1 MVESLTKNYKWTKPE
16 VTKSP
21 TTWGGFLNDTTD
33 SIDGILFAA
42 QNAGAPVGA
51 TMMFVGA
58 TAPANWLLCN
68 GTVYLNTDI
77 PLLAPIL
84 NNQFNAGTSAVAG
97 TSSAV
102 PNLNQRFPMGAG
114 PNPLGQSG
122 GAFAITLTIPNLPA
136 HSHTVSITGDSH
148 YHTIPAW
155 THTHT
160 AYQDGHTHYVNQDP
174 HAHTVGNTAG
184 HNHVITTGNHAHNV
198 ATGGHTHTVYGS
210 NHAHSG
216 NLLRFVGSGGAV
228 GVVGSPFNA
237 TYGNTDSN
245 TTGNMG
251 TSDPGNLGGNTDT
264 AGNLGGGTDWNAGL
278 AVGNTDSRTPAV
290 HADTQY
296 PAIHV
301 STDVANIPNTNYGAS
316 NITATAVAVGSGTA
330 FSVVPPF
337 VALNFIV
344 RYK

>member
-1 MVESLTKNYKWTKPE
+1 
-16 VTKSP
+16 
-21 TTWGGFLNDTTD
+21 
-33 SIDGILFAA
+33 
-42 QNAGAPVGA
+42 
-51 TMMFVGA
+51 
-58 TAPANWLLCN
+58 
-68 GTVYLNTDI
+68 
-77 PLLAPIL
+77 
-84 NNQFNAGTSAVAG
+84 
-97 TSSAV
+97 
-102 PNLNQRFPMGAG
+102 MGAG

-122 GAFAITLTIPNLPA
+122 GAFDITLTIPNLPA
-136 HSHTVSITGDSH
+136 HSHTVSITSDSH

-160 AYQDGHTHYVNQDP
+160 AYQDGHTHYVNQDA
-174 HAHTVGNTAG
+174 HAHTVGNTSA
-184 HNHVITTGNHAHNV
+184 HSHTITTGNHYHNIH
-198 ATGGHTHTVYGS
+198 TGGHGHTVYGS

-216 NLLRFVGSGGAV
+216 NLLRFVGSAGSYAITSAPPYN
-228 GVVGSPFNA
+228 VVA
-237 TYGNTDSN
+237 GNTDSN

-251 TSDPGNLGGNTDT
+251 TSDPGDLGGNTEW
-264 AGNLGGGTDWNAGL
+264 AYNLGGSTDSQAL
-278 AVGNTDSRTPAV
+278 TVGNTDARTPAV

-316 NITATAVAVGSGTA
+316 NITATTVAVGSGTA